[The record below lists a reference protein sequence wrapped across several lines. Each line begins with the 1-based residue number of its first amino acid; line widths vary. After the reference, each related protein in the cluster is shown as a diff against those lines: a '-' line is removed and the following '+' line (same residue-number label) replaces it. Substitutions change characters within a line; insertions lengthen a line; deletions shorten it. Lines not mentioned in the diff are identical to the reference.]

1 MEIPVKAPLLLL
13 LLPIVAA
20 LAFTPNQTAL
30 QDPQSPAN
38 REQLVSTIIS
48 LSELQIEDM
57 KGSVLRIPARRVVEV
72 RMFDD
77 MADHVRVEI
86 LYENGDYSMIAGQAI
101 HILRSG
107 DGTRDVKLIRTKL
120 RSMRFPRL
128 P

>member
-1 MEIPVKAPLLLL
+1 MKAPLLLL

-30 QDPQSPAN
+30 QDPQSTAN

-57 KGSVLRIPARRVVEV
+57 QGSVLRIPARRVVEV

>member
-1 MEIPVKAPLLLL
+1 MKAPLLLL

-30 QDPQSPAN
+30 QDPQSTAN